1 MAARRTKRSDG
12 RFTVTLTHYGRRHFF
27 YGKTQAEAE
36 AKAAAAR
43 ERLTAGAPV
52 RDATR
57 TLNDWLGEWR
67 TTLPCQLRPLRFDQA
82 PLRRLTRR
90 HVEPVIGALPLERSS
105 PRT

>member
-12 RFTVTLTHYGRRHFF
+12 RFTVTLTHDGRRHFF
-27 YGKTQAEAE
+27 YGKTQAEAK

-67 TTLPCQLRPLRFDQA
+67 TTFLANSDRSASTKHLYDGLPVA
-82 PLRRLTRR
+82 TW
-90 HVEPVIGALPLERSS
+90 S
-105 PRT
+105 P